1 MQANDKL
8 VDLVSVLTNKINKN
22 VKEIQLDII
31 DHYDGNYRKLEDLES
46 LGNERVEELV
56 VRVEERRVANEA
68 LKKKILDLQMKQKDL
83 YEKCNQLE
91 CNITDLTDTHHEV
104 SSKFDADLESHLQKI
119 NDFQVKEDETS
130 AKNQRELQI
139 MNDDL
144 KQSMTTMKEEIEKV
158 TTNLD
163 GEIDAHSATEKE
175 NFKKITTDI
184 EKIDKRID
192 GHLEKHKVSFR
203 DF

>member
-1 MQANDKL
+1 
-8 VDLVSVLTNKINKN
+8 
-22 VKEIQLDII
+22 
-31 DHYDGNYRKLEDLES
+31 
-46 LGNERVEELV
+46 
-56 VRVEERRVANEA
+56 
-68 LKKKILDLQMKQKDL
+68 MKQKDL

-163 GEIDAHSATEKE
+163 GELDAHSATEKE
-175 NFKKITTDI
+175 NFKKINTDI

-192 GHLEKHKVSFR
+192 GHLDKHKVSFIVRNR
-203 DF
+203 DIKTVAWESYRNGNFVPNRSEYFHMQKKN